1 MAAYILLGKYTTE
14 GLEEIK
20 DMPEIITRHKA
31 NCEKAGIR
39 MIGTWLTMGAYDFVS
54 IYEGPDDEAMAARI
68 LDTSRAGMV
77 KTQTMRAFSEEE
89 FAEIVAK
96 LP

>member
-1 MAAYILLGKYTTE
+1 MAGYIVLGKYTKE

-20 DMPEIITRHKA
+20 DMPEIIARHKA

-39 MIGTWLTMGAYDFVS
+39 MIGTWLTMGEYDFVS
-54 IYEGPDDEAMAARI
+54 IYEGPDDLTLATRI

-89 FAEIVAK
+89 FAAIVAK